1 MRDQLSL
8 AKNSELLNYVSSN
21 FSSLKSPKSGSNVVK
36 RKEHKKGRWGGGG
49 FKSRPHLVK
58 KEKNKPV

>member
-1 MRDQLSL
+1 M
-8 AKNSELLNYVSSN
+8 YN

-36 RKEHKKGRWGGGG
+36 RKERKKGRWGQGR

-58 KEKNKPV
+58 KEKISQFKFWLYTFK